1 MAAAAGP
8 QVSIAEVMP
17 GIEEALRS
25 AGLEILGSCEGF
37 ARSNPDLLRS
47 AMLENFSLDE
57 AETLGTVMLRVRAQ
71 PTQTLI
77 SEGTTGLWMML
88 LLSGTVDVTK
98 ISARGTV
105 SRIAVIKSG
114 ATIGEMSMLDGAPR
128 YASCTAIEAVEAGVL
143 TRSAIEELIRSHPAV
158 GAKLLVKLTQLLAQR
173 LRNTSSELV
182 RMRAGV
188 APDAPAAMKARLRRR
203 ATDW

>member
-47 AMLENFSLDE
+47 AMFENFSLDE

-77 SEGTTGLWMML
+77 SEGTTGL
-88 LLSGTVDVTK
+88 
-98 ISARGTV
+98 
-105 SRIAVIKSG
+105 
-114 ATIGEMSMLDGAPR
+114 
-128 YASCTAIEAVEAGVL
+128 
-143 TRSAIEELIRSHPAV
+143 
-158 GAKLLVKLTQLLAQR
+158 
-173 LRNTSSELV
+173 
-182 RMRAGV
+182 
-188 APDAPAAMKARLRRR
+188 
-203 ATDW
+203 